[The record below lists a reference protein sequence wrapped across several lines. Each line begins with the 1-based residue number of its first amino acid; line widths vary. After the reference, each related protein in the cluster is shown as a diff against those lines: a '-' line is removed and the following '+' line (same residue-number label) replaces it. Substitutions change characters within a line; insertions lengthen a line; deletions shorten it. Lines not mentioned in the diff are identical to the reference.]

1 MSLQPYRRVLARPG
15 VRSLLGVALW
25 ARMPAVA
32 APLTLTLHVV
42 LDLDRGY
49 AAAGLV
55 SAAVTVGAAVGA
67 PLLGRLID
75 RRGLRL
81 ILVITTVAEAVFW
94 VVAPQ
99 LAYPLLM
106 AAATLAGLLALPV
119 FSVVRQSLAALV
131 PAGER
136 RQAYALD
143 SMSVEISFM
152 VGPAVAVL
160 LVTTTSA
167 RVAMVAIG
175 AGYALAG
182 AALFLLN
189 PPTRGDDEP
198 VEVGRRIP
206 RRQWLRPRLVVVLAA
221 AAATTLVLAG
231 TDVAVIAA
239 LRGVGQVEWTGL
251 VLALWGA
258 CSLAG
263 GFVYGV
269 ASRSVTPLTLVALLS
284 LFTIP
289 VGLFGG
295 QWWWLAL
302 ALVPAGA
309 LCAPS
314 LAAAAEAVARLVP
327 AGARGEAMGWHNSAM
342 TAGLAIGAPL
352 AGAVIDAS
360 APAWGFAAIGAVG
373 ALVVL
378 AALPVSR
385 RARREP
391 VAGDDPLPATAAA
404 ATR

>member
-1 MSLQPYRRVLARPG
+1 MRLEPYRRVLARPG

-32 APLTLTLHVV
+32 APITLTLHVV

-49 AAAGLV
+49 AAAGLI

-67 PLLGRLID
+67 PVLGRLID

-81 ILVITTVAEAVFW
+81 TLVVTTAAEAVFW
-94 VVAPQ
+94 VVAPH
-99 LAYPLLM
+99 LAYPLLLV
-106 AAATLAGLLALPV
+106 AATLAGLLALPA

-131 PAGER
+131 PAEQR

-152 VGPAVAVL
+152 VGPAAAVL
-160 LVTTTSA
+160 LVTATSA
-167 RVAMVAIG
+167 RVAMLAIG
-175 AGYALAG
+175 AGYVLAG

-198 VEVGRRIP
+198 VVAGRPIP
-206 RRQWLRPRLVVVLAA
+206 RREWLRPRLVVVLAV

-251 VLALWGA
+251 VLAMWGA

-360 APAWGFAAIGAVG
+360 APAWGFAAIGAAG

-385 RARREP
+385 RTRREP
-391 VAGDDPLPATAAA
+391 VADHTLPATAAA

>member
-1 MSLQPYRRVLARPG
+1 MRLEPYRRVLARPG

-32 APLTLTLHVV
+32 APITLTLHVV

-49 AAAGLV
+49 AAAGLI

-67 PLLGRLID
+67 PVLGRLID

-81 ILVITTVAEAVFW
+81 TLVVTTAAEAVFW
-94 VVAPQ
+94 VVAPH
-99 LAYPLLM
+99 LAYPLLLV
-106 AAATLAGLLALPV
+106 AATLAGLLALPA

-131 PAGER
+131 PAGQR

-152 VGPAVAVL
+152 VGPAAAVL
-160 LVTTTSA
+160 LVTATSA
-167 RVAMVAIG
+167 RVAMLAIG
-175 AGYALAG
+175 AGYVLAG

-198 VEVGRRIP
+198 VVAGRPIP
-206 RRQWLRPRLVVVLAA
+206 RREWLRPRLVVVLAV

-251 VLALWGA
+251 VLAMWGA

-360 APAWGFAAIGAVG
+360 APAWGFAAIGAAG

-385 RARREP
+385 RTRREP
-391 VAGDDPLPATAAA
+391 VADHTLPATAAA